1 MPQSFLLAIGRPVVL
16 AAALLSL
23 ATGAPAQST
32 PAGSQELTYHVDV
45 RERGADRFQVRLSI
59 DGLSAVSDVL
69 QFAATAPGTY
79 QVMDV
84 GRFVEDLRATDAS
97 GNEIPVEQISVNQW
111 RVSSPADVRE
121 ISYRIAETWD
131 TPVEEHAIYPMAGTS
146 MEADHVLFNA
156 HAVLGFPAGMQDA
169 PIRMELAVPEG
180 WTVGTAL
187 EKDASGLYVAEDYD
201 FLVD

>member
-59 DGLSAVSDVL
+59 DGLSVVSDVL

-79 QVMDV
+79 QVMNI
-84 GRFVEDLRATDAS
+84 GRFVRRFVRRR
-97 GNEIPVEQISVNQW
+97 GQCW
-111 RVSSPADVRE
+111 RHPWTPAHL
-121 ISYRIAETWD
+121 
-131 TPVEEHAIYPMAGTS
+131 P
-146 MEADHVLFNA
+146 
-156 HAVLGFPAGMQDA
+156 PAWCT
-169 PIRMELAVPEG
+169 R
-180 WTVGTAL
+180 
-187 EKDASGLYVAEDYD
+187 
-201 FLVD
+201 